1 MSVLEPHAAHPR
13 RQEGVLSL
21 RGRTL
26 SLDRVR
32 LMGVLNITPDSF
44 SDGGECLSPQ
54 RALSRARSMLADGAD
69 ILDLGAE
76 STRPGSGGISGEE
89 ELSRLLPV
97 LEALC
102 GEGALI
108 SVDTRKAGVAREALA
123 RGAHLIN
130 DVTGLRDP
138 KMRRAVADFG
148 AVAVILH
155 MQGEPETM
163 QREPRYKDVV
173 GEIKG
178 FFERRIELAEKEGVR
193 EVILD
198 PGIGFGKT
206 VEHNLEI
213 LRRFGEFR
221 ALGRPLMLGA
231 SRKSFLGA
239 VTGAKSPRDRL
250 EGTIVSNVFGIL
262 GGASILRVHDLRE
275 GVRTARVAEAILR
288 GRES

>member
-1 MSVLEPHAAHPR
+1 
-13 RQEGVLSL
+13 
-21 RGRTL
+21 
-26 SLDRVR
+26 
-32 LMGVLNITPDSF
+32 MGVINITPDSF
-44 SDGGECLSPQ
+44 SDGGECFPTES
-54 RALSRARSMLADGAD
+54 ALSRARSMLSQGAD

-76 STRPGSGGISGEE
+76 STRPGSRGVSTDE

-97 LEALC
+97 LEGLVK
-102 GEGALI
+102 EGAII
-108 SVDTRKAGVAREALA
+108 SVDTRKPEVARQALSL
-123 RGAHLIN
+123 GAHIIN
-130 DVTGLRDP
+130 DITGLRDQD
-138 KMRRAVADFG
+138 MRRVVAEFG
-148 AVAVILH
+148 AAAVILH

-163 QREPRYKDVV
+163 QREPKYKDVV
-173 GEIKG
+173 GEIKA
-178 FFERRIELAEKEGVR
+178 FFETQLRLVEKDGVG

-221 ALGRPLMLGA
+221 ALGKPLMLGA

-239 VTGAKSPRDRL
+239 ITGAESPRDRL

-275 GVRTARVAEAILR
+275 GVRTARVAEAILK
-288 GRES
+288 GSGS